1 MSKLVSKVTGAV
13 SEAAHTV
20 AGTLG
25 LESQKHSGAAG
36 RSSASQAGGYDTVDT
51 AAGRMPLTASMKAS
65 YPEKVLDRHAKR
77 PDMFPG
83 GSSGSSK

>member
-25 LESQKHSGAAG
+25 LESQKRSGG
-36 RSSASQAGGYDTVDT
+36 TGAGGSGGSSGNYDTVDT
-51 AAGRMPLTASMKAS
+51 AAGRMPLTASMKVS

-83 GSSGSSK
+83 GSSSK